1 MSSEGETSLA
11 NNDEARMANV
21 EGNSNVQMT
30 KRDRRL
36 FGISD
41 FVIVSS
47 FIIRISSLA
56 ANSRAGARV

>member
-1 MSSEGETSLA
+1 
-11 NNDEARMANV
+11 MANV

-36 FGISD
+36 LGNSD

-47 FIIRISSLA
+47 FIIRISSYQPTAEQEQEYEQEFGPAEIRFRL
-56 ANSRAGARV
+56 